1 MWKLKVMGERFR
13 SVRSSGD
20 RALPPGFIL
29 VLAVAAMS
37 WGGPLVRFAT
47 APALAVAAWR
57 LILSVAAI
65 GLVLTVRRRWGD
77 VTRLSGREWLLA
89 LAAGALLAAHFWSW
103 ITSLYWTSVAS
114 SVMLVNTQPIF
125 AALLSAL
132 LLGERASR
140 RQWAGIGVA
149 FIGAAVIGWGDFGQ
163 GASPL
168 LGDLLAVAGALFAS
182 GYFVIGRR
190 LRQRLDLWV
199 YTGVV
204 YGMAALLLTIV
215 VALDPGIPF
224 ANYPGTDWLVFAA
237 LAIGPMMIGHTGV
250 NYALRF
256 MPAFVA
262 NLAMLGEPVGAM
274 LIAWLLPAIGEAP
287 SVQLL
292 VGGAMIGIGIVV
304 GAGTRPRVRP
314 IQPWQGRKRGVFL

>member
-1 MWKLKVMGERFR
+1 
-13 SVRSSGD
+13 
-20 RALPPGFIL
+20 
-29 VLAVAAMS
+29 
-37 WGGPLVRFAT
+37 
-47 APALAVAAWR
+47 
-57 LILSVAAI
+57 
-65 GLVLTVRRRWGD
+65 
-77 VTRLSGREWLLA
+77 
-89 LAAGALLAAHFWSW
+89 
-103 ITSLYWTSVAS
+103 
-114 SVMLVNTQPIF
+114 MLVNTQPIF

-168 LGDLLAVAGALFAS
+168 LGDLLAVAGAFFAS

-292 VGGAMIGIGIVV
+292 VGGAMIGIGIMV